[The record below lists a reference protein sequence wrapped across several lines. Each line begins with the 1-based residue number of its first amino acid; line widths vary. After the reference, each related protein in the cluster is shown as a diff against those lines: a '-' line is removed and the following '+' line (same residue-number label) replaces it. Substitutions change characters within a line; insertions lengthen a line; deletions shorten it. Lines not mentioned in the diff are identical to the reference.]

1 MGSASDLSNAGNHQ
15 TSKHHLQPA
24 VLSITLI
31 AELASNGVCI
41 GPVKCRQ
48 TSNIKTSLTASSTKH
63 YIHLQTIPEASLHF
77 SSRKGKSRFVVME
90 IYTKTKTNTASRKT
104 MECNSICVEMGMKT
118 VANHGCN
125 VLVRPS
131 YGRSFPLATNVI
143 SQSPCWQIMQVK
155 DVNMQY

>member
-1 MGSASDLSNAGNHQ
+1 MTLITELASNGVCIGPVKCRQ

-31 AELASNGVCI
+31 TELASNGVCI

-48 TSNIKTSLTASSTKH
+48 TSNIKTSLTASSSKH
-63 YIHLQTIPEASLHF
+63 YIHLQTIPGASLHF

-90 IYTKTKTNTASRKT
+90 IYTKTTNPASRKT
-104 MECNSICVEMGMKT
+104 MERNSICVEMGMET

-125 VLVRPS
+125 VLVRP
-131 YGRSFPLATNVI
+131 G
-143 SQSPCWQIMQVK
+143 
-155 DVNMQY
+155 